1 MKNTTTGTNIGKR
14 KGRPPKS
21 KLQGGSTNVGDGSFL
36 DDESDLSFDEYMALS
51 DTESNSKKRGRTT
64 YKPKPTEPQPPAA
77 LDDDSDTD
85 ESGETKVDKDGHLL
99 DGRQYRVP
107 TFQLPQRGRTLF
119 MFSKDPA
126 ALLNFR
132 DSFVFIKKNPKLI
145 KIYTTDDEKNHLV
158 DTNKLRSTFRT
169 REISVVSARSVFK
182 VFGHRV
188 VKKGRRGKDD
198 YYYTGEYDE
207 NEPTPD
213 SDDDLPHHQKMDH
226 DNNKLGSGANHA
238 ASASASHQ
246 TSWSSIQQSALNS
259 NMLQPN
265 LMTGPMAAAAAAA
278 GSSGSLIGANGIA
291 IGGYGHPSGGAVGAA
306 AAATL
311 AQQHHQQ
318 QHQPIGAG
326 SIDPSTAISLNK
338 MAAPI
343 SLKPTLKPLNAQNW
357 LHHAAVSARDFSAQL
372 QFYRQNNPTFYDI
385 HTNTYQLSCTNQAT
399 GNPKSSSSS
408 SLV

>member
-1 MKNTTTGTNIGKR
+1 MKNTTTGANIGKR

-21 KLQGGSTNVGDGSFL
+21 KLQSGTTNVGDGGFL
-36 DDESDLSFDEYMALS
+36 DDESNLSFDEYMALS
-51 DTESNSKKRGRTT
+51 DTESNSKKRGRTA
-64 YKPKPTEPQPPAA
+64 YKPKPTEPQPPAI

-107 TFQLPQRGRTLF
+107 TFQLPQRGH
-119 MFSKDPA
+119 PA

-238 ASASASHQ
+238 ASASSSHQ

-265 LMTGPMAAAAAAA
+265 FMTGSMAAAAAA
-278 GSSGSLIGANGIA
+278 GSSGSLIGANGGIIHSNT
-291 IGGYGHPSGGAVGAA
+291 IGGYGHSSGGAAV

-311 AQQHHQQ
+311 AQHQL

-399 GNPKSSSSS
+399 GTPKSSSNS